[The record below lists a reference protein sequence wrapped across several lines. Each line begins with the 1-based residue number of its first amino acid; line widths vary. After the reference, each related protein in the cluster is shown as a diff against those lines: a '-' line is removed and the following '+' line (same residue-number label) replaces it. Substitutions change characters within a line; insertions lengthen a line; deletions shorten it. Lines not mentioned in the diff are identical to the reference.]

1 MVDHGKPWQT
11 TYYILLS
18 NSHLLKP
25 KCRCCF
31 SNHTMPRHAMNKAT
45 VICSPRLLCE
55 AFAPTTWL
63 RLETSGGTWHTSIRY
78 IRFKMLQICQI
89 LCPNVWYFDV
99 FWVMKTEPRPLG
111 PPAIEHLTLDLLTF
125 RGVPLMHLPMASS
138 FSELACHLCE
148 IQSCNFRPAKPLR
161 SSLAIR
167 RGIHDARK
175 A

>member
-1 MVDHGKPWQT
+1 MANHGKLPIISYYPILTCYNPNAVVVSAT
-11 TYYILLS
+11 TPCHDMRWTRQQWSAALGF
-18 NSHLLKP
+18 
-25 KCRCCF
+25 C
-31 SNHTMPRHAMNKAT
+31 A
-45 VICSPRLLCE
+45 RLLHQRPGYVWRPRV
-55 AFAPTTWL
+55 AH
-63 RLETSGGTWHTSIRY
+63 GTPPYASKCFKYVKY
-78 IRFKMLQICQI
+78 IQI

-167 RGIHDARK
+167 RGIHDTRK